1 MPIRE
6 FSLFRWRGTPSN
18 LVIWELAMLEV
29 DAGYGTA
36 ISAYTAVLPGGRH
49 EQWELLIE
57 GFLQYLLSPE

>member
-1 MPIRE
+1 M
-6 FSLFRWRGTPSN
+6 
-18 LVIWELAMLEV
+18 IWELAMLEV